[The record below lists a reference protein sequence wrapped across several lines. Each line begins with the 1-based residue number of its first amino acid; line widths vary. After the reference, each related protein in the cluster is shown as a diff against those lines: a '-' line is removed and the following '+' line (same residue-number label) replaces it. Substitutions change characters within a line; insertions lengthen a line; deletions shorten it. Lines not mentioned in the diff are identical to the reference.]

1 MEDQREAE
9 MRLAQKARE
18 ADMLRQKEEEECV
31 RRQAKEKEQQRRVEE
46 FLHANGFVALDH
58 AKRVQDAWF
67 LPFRARSVYP
77 IHVAAELGDAGM
89 VEMLIQE
96 GADPAQRTSNG
107 KMASQLARKRNKGGS
122 HDAVLRVL
130 SSKAAPCGDSAAEA
144 YKKERERLF
153 VFGASISGRARVAN
167 FRSVMRRLDRSTG
180 APESLSFHSQSS
192 EVYRPTV
199 SDLDLH
205 DRATAGG
212 GHLVPLGSG
221 HEAIGGKL
229 ATTEADTV
237 SLRQAPGGVM
247 DSAGPAAG
255 GAPTSNNLR
264 GFGSMLASAAAG
276 SEEGAAGVQG
286 WAGSMLSYAQQ
297 MFDVSSE
304 DVVKRLKLALVPF
317 QGLDAAAP
325 DFRTRPDFYGPF
337 WVATTAVLF
346 LAATGNFARL
356 LETEDET
363 TFKSDYSLVSVAAS
377 MVYGLLVGVP
387 LATRLGLYCSGQSV
401 DSINFKQVICVYGYS
416 LTPMIP
422 MSVICLIPLSIFRW
436 LAVLAGLGISLV
448 FLWGTLSADLAV
460 EVLLKA
466 SSDCIVVDAWT
477 ASTNKYPPSGS
488 MYLVRAGT

>member
-1 MEDQREAE
+1 MSLPPNWSKYTTDEG
-9 MRLAQKARE
+9 
-18 ADMLRQKEEEECV
+18 KEYYHNSSTN
-31 RRQAKEKEQQRRVEE
+31 QTQWEKPE
-46 FLHANGFVALDH
+46 
-58 AKRVQDAWF
+58 W
-67 LPFRARSVYP
+67 
-77 IHVAAELGDAGM
+77 
-89 VEMLIQE
+89 
-96 GADPAQRTSNG
+96 
-107 KMASQLARKRNKGGS
+107 
-122 HDAVLRVL
+122 
-130 SSKAAPCGDSAAEA
+130 
-144 YKKERERLF
+144 
-153 VFGASISGRARVAN
+153 
-167 FRSVMRRLDRSTG
+167 STG

-247 DSAGPAAG
+247 DSADPAAG

-460 EVLLKA
+460 EAPSLKWKVLGLFA
-466 SSDCIVVDAWT
+466 AAQVTIFLVYRVYFF
-477 ASTNKYPPSGS
+477 NS
-488 MYLVRAGT
+488 MS